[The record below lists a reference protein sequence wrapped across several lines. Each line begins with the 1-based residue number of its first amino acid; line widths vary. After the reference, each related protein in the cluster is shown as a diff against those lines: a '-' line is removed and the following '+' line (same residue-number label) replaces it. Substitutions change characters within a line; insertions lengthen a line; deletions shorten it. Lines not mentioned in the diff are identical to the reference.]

1 MHLTVIIKNTC
12 GCSGNSRIWILLF
25 FKWFYELANPLYQ
38 ELKLSIF
45 SVFIGQTCCVHTY
58 LYVPPIR
65 AGMRDTSM
73 NPDEEFT
80 VFKIV
85 FYEILIMCEIKLTE
99 FFTSLCN
106 YFWIQHLNTPKVDHV
121 GLLTFRTIRF
131 LYFRYVQRIV
141 KYCVL
146 TQAVPRIN
154 LIKISRS
161 QVYIFIIFNI
171 CLSGEFQCCN
181 VTTP

>member
-38 ELKLSIF
+38 ELKLCIF

-99 FFTSLCN
+99 FFTSLWY
-106 YFWIQHLNTPKVDHV
+106 YFWIQHLNTPKV
-121 GLLTFRTIRF
+121 GRF
-131 LYFRYVQRIV
+131 IDILHHLF
-141 KYCVL
+141 
-146 TQAVPRIN
+146 
-154 LIKISRS
+154 S
-161 QVYIFIIFNI
+161 I
-171 CLSGEFQCCN
+171 CTEKCKL
-181 VTTP
+181 